1 MGDGQIHSGNKKP
14 EGNCNKIIV
23 VDYDIVPQEKRCAG
37 PCKEYYPATTDF
49 FYSNLA
55 RHDGL
60 DSKCK
65 DCNKILGREKYKK
78 RQN

>member
-1 MGDGQIHSGNKKP
+1 MQIP

-23 VDYDIVPQEKRCAG
+23 VDYDLIPITKRCAG
-37 PCKEYYPATTDF
+37 PCKEHYPATTEF

-55 RHDGL
+55 RETGL

-65 DCNKILGREKYKK
+65 ACNKILNREKYQRSKANRLSTIVAK
-78 RQN
+78 